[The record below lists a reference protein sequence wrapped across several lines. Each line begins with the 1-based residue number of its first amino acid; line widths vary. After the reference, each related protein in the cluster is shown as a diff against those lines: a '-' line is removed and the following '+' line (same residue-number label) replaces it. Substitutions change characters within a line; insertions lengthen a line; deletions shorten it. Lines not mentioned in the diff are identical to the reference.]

1 MKEKEYKPQPEES
14 KVEEPAA
21 AYGIDTLSLEELR
34 QATINELMELKEKYS
49 FRELRERISQ
59 LKREEVGGK
68 EDLPYPWC
76 PTDEQLRK
84 ELAEAEREIDNGV
97 PGCTLEEFIEEMKKW

>member
-1 MKEKEYKPQPEES
+1 MKEKEFTPQPEES

-21 AYGIDTLSLEELR
+21 AYGMDALSLEELR
-34 QATINELMELKEKYS
+34 QATIDELMGLKEKYS

-59 LKREEVGGK
+59 LKREEIGRE

-76 PTDEQLRK
+76 PTDEQLRREVDK
-84 ELAEAEREIDNGV
+84 EMKDYYNGV
-97 PGCTLEEFIEEMKKW
+97 PGYTLEETLREIKK

>member
-1 MKEKEYKPQPEES
+1 MKEKEYKAEKEES

-21 AYGIDTLSLEELR
+21 VYQREASSLEELR
-34 QATINELMELKEKYS
+34 QATIDELMELKEKCS

-59 LKREEVGGK
+59 LKREERGEK

-84 ELAEAEREIDNGV
+84 ELEEAERDLENGV
-97 PGCTLEEFIEEMKKW
+97 RFYTLEEVIEQMKSW